1 MKSEN
6 YTHYKVIGLMVI
18 INLILIIFG
27 SGNIAN
33 VIAAAFLVGLAVGM
47 FGMEISFR
55 K

>member
-6 YTHYKVIGLMVI
+6 HTPYKITVLMVI
-18 INLILIIFG
+18 INLTLIIFG
-27 SGNIAN
+27 NGNVVN
-33 VIAAAFLVGLAVGM
+33 VIAAAFLAGLAVGM